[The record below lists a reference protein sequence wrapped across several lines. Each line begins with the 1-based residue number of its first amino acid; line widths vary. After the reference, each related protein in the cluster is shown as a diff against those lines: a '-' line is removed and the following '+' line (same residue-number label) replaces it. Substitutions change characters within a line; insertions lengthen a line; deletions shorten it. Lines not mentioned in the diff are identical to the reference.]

1 MSRHQHEDGFAHSM
15 TDLMAGVAVTFLLLA
30 AIFIVQADALK
41 RDALRKKAEAEKQAS
56 ALRNEP
62 EARRELTDLDD
73 RLTAALAEGAQ
84 KAQVFPDPKDPLV
97 LLVIFESDD
106 WFPSGACVPSRD
118 VRQRIAPILADVFS
132 KVCDPRYQHIESI
145 ILEGHSDRNP
155 LYPGRG
161 GSERCGAVERYTGSP
176 GDIEGFHNNVRLS
189 AARAQEVFFIA
200 REAILASSA
209 ERSAIATCIE
219 QKFVVSGRGP
229 VQPRDGS
236 DWHTNQPREALS
248 ADRRVVLKVRFRQ
261 RDVDPSAGAS
271 AR

>member
-1 MSRHQHEDGFAHSM
+1 MSRHHQEDGFSHSM

-30 AIFIVQADALK
+30 AIFMVQADALK
-41 RDALRKKAEAEKQAS
+41 RDALNKKAEAEKQAS

-62 EARRELTDLDD
+62 EARLELSDLDD
-73 RLTAALAEGAQ
+73 RLTAALASRDQ
-84 KAQVFPDPKDPLV
+84 KAQVFPDPKDPLL
-97 LLVIFESDD
+97 LLVVFESDD
-106 WFPSGACVPSRD
+106 WFPPGACVPSRE
-118 VRQRIAPILADVFS
+118 VRERIGPILVDVFS

-145 ILEGHSDRNP
+145 ILEGHSDRSP
-155 LYPGRG
+155 LYPGHAG
-161 GSERCGAVERYTGSP
+161 TERCGAVERNTGLP
-176 GDIEGFHNNVRLS
+176 NDNAGFHNNVRLS

-200 REAILASSA
+200 REGMVTSDLDGAVVSS
-209 ERSAIATCIE
+209 CIE

-236 DWHTNQPREALS
+236 DWRAPQPASALS

-261 RDVDPSAGAS
+261 RESDTLQGAP